1 MAVQLNTTVSGETS
15 MTTRNRASR
24 LVAGVALIGLLSGCG
39 VLDAKTFVATKEGEP
54 GIFRSAD
61 AGKTWEK
68 VHGETPASPVP
79 AVFEGVAYWPTGKGM
94 LASQDRGATWQ
105 DLGAAVEA
113 SYGPFFKTSQHFVV
127 AGKSGFHETKDGGK
141 TWENAAPKPDGFPD
155 SRVGPNYAWDPNA
168 DCFYASTMTK
178 PAFRYQR

>member
-1 MAVQLNTTVSGETS
+1 MAGSRQRLPAAACSTPRHSSPPKKANPASSAAPTL
-15 MTTRNRASR
+15 TRRGR
-24 LVAGVALIGLLSGCG
+24 KFI
-39 VLDAKTFVATKEGEP
+39 
-54 GIFRSAD
+54 
-61 AGKTWEK
+61 
-68 VHGETPASPVP
+68 GETPAVAGP
-79 AVFEGVAYWPTGKGM
+79 VFEGVAHVLTGKGV

-113 SYGPFFKTSQHFVV
+113 SMPFFKTSQHFVV